1 MTYSTYDR
9 PMEELPGADEAH
21 SIPSALW
28 KVIDSGDRV
37 QAWLF
42 ENDRS
47 AAGGRSRWR
56 CWSSA
61 RVRISPKMAIRI
73 NPDGFP
79 SGHLNLVILATAL
92 L

>member
-47 AAGGRSRWR
+47 AAGGEIPLEVLEQRTGW
-56 CWSSA
+56 
-61 RVRISPKMAIRI
+61 
-73 NPDGFP
+73 DFP
-79 SGHLNLVILATAL
+79 QNGYQD
-92 L
+92 